1 MTDLSL
7 FIERFAAELQWVPD
21 WAVSLI
27 LLGLAPFLAHVLH
40 RFLFRLV
47 TNWVAGMDLFWRA
60 LVARTEGPT
69 RLAFLIAGLSLAA
82 SIAPLPPGW
91 APVIRNILSVGFV
104 ALLGWIALTAF
115 HVWMVVH
122 LRRFKLDAADNL
134 LARKHVTQT
143 RMLQRVVNVL
153 IVVITASIAL
163 MTFDSV
169 RQYGVSL
176 LASAGAAGLIVGLAL
191 QPVLKNLIAGIQLAI
206 TQPIRIDDALIVENE
221 WGNVEEITSTY
232 VVVRLWDWRR
242 LILPLS
248 YFIEK
253 PFQNWTR
260 DNADLIGTVML
271 YLDHTAPVTAIRA
284 KTQDILDAS
293 PLWDKRVVA
302 VQVTD
307 FKQTTME
314 VRILASAGSA
324 PRVFDLRCEIRE
336 KIIAFLQREHPH
348 ALPRFRTEMQ
358 DMISRRS
365 RESGNPGEQ
374 SSGSPRRA

>member
-7 FIERFAAELQWVPD
+7 FIDQFLAELKWMPD
-21 WAVSLI
+21 WATSLI
-27 LLGLAPFLAHVLH
+27 ILGVAPFLANLLH
-40 RFLFRLV
+40 RLLFRLV
-47 TNWVAGMDLFWRA
+47 TNWVAHMDLFWRA

-69 RLAFLIAGLSLAA
+69 RFAFLIGGVSLAA
-82 SIAPLPPGW
+82 RIAPLPDAW
-91 APVIRNILSVGFV
+91 AEIVQQILSVGFI
-104 ALLGWIALTAF
+104 ALLGWMALTAF

-143 RMLQRVVNVL
+143 RMLQRVANVL
-153 IVVITASIAL
+153 IVVVTASIAL

-260 DNADLIGTVML
+260 ENANLIGTVML
-271 YLDHTAPVTAIRA
+271 YLDHTAPVAEIRR
-284 KTQDILDAS
+284 KTEEVLNAS

-314 VRILASAGSA
+314 LRILASAGSA
-324 PRVFDLRCEIRE
+324 PQAFDLRCEIRE

-348 ALPRFRTEMQ
+348 ALPRFRTEGL
-358 DMISRRS
+358 DHTSRRP
-365 RESGNPGEQ
+365 RESRDPG
-374 SSGSPRRA
+374 AV

>member
-1 MTDLSL
+1 MTDAKILIDRIL
-7 FIERFAAELQWVPD
+7 EEFKWMPD
-21 WAVSLI
+21 WITSLLI
-27 LLGLAPFLAHVLH
+27 LGLAPFVANTLH
-40 RFLFRLV
+40 RLLFRLV
-47 TNWVAGMDLFWRA
+47 TSWVSGMDLFWRA
-60 LVARTEGPT
+60 LVARTEGPM
-69 RLAFLIAGLSLAA
+69 RLAFLVAALSFAA

-91 APVIRNILSVGFV
+91 APIVRNILSVGFI
-104 ALLGWIALTAF
+104 ALLGWMALTAF

-122 LRRFKLDAADNL
+122 LRRFKLDAEDNL

-143 RMLQRVVNVL
+143 KMLQRVVNVL
-153 IVVITASIAL
+153 IVIVTASIAL

-260 DNADLIGTVML
+260 ENANLIGTVML
-271 YLDHTAPVTAIRA
+271 YLDHTAPVAAIRA
-284 KTQDILDAS
+284 KTEEILKAS
-293 PLWDKRVVA
+293 PLWDGKVIA

-307 FKQTTME
+307 FRQTTME

-324 PRVFDLRCEIRE
+324 PRAFDLRCEIRE
-336 KIIAFLQREHPH
+336 KVIAFLQTEHPH
-348 ALPRFRTEMQ
+348 ALPRFRSEHA
-358 DMISRRS
+358 DAL
-365 RESGNPGEQ
+365 PGGA
-374 SSGSPRRA
+374 SSQA

>member
-1 MTDLSL
+1 MRDL
-7 FIERFAAELQWVPD
+7 ELVTSQLLARLSWIPD
-21 WAVSLI
+21 WAISLV
-27 LLGLAPFLAHVLH
+27 LLLALPFLASILH
-40 RFLFRLV
+40 GFLFRLA
-47 TNWVAGMDLFWRA
+47 TRWVARMDLLWRA

-104 ALLGWIALTAF
+104 ALLGWMALTAF

-271 YLDHTAPVTAIRA
+271 YLDHTAPVAAIRA
-284 KTQDILDAS
+284 KTQEILEAS
-293 PLWDKRVVA
+293 PLWDKRVLA

-336 KIIAFLQREHPH
+336 KIIAFLQQEHPY
-348 ALPRFRTEMQ
+348 ALPRFRTELP
-358 DMISRRS
+358 DAAAAAA
-365 RESGNPGEQ
+365 P
-374 SSGSPRRA
+374 

>member
-1 MTDLSL
+1 MNDPSTL
-7 FIERFAAELQWVPD
+7 FDQIVARLQWMPD
-21 WAVSLI
+21 WMISLI
-27 LLGLAPFLAHVLH
+27 ILALAPFLANLLH
-40 RFLFRLV
+40 RILFRMV
-47 TNWVAGMDLFWRA
+47 TRWVSHMDLFWRA
-60 LVARTEGPT
+60 LLARTEGPT
-69 RLAFLIAGLSLAA
+69 RLAFLIVAVSFAA

-91 APVIRNILSVGFV
+91 GAIVRQVLSVGFI

-115 HVWMVVH
+115 HVWMVMH
-122 LRRFKLDAADNL
+122 LRRFKLDTEDNL

-143 RMLQRVVNVL
+143 RMLQRVANVL
-153 IVVITASIAL
+153 ILVITASIAL

-176 LASAGAAGLIVGLAL
+176 LASAGAAGIIVGLAL

-206 TQPIRIDDALIVENE
+206 TQPIRIDDALIVEGE

-242 LILPLS
+242 MILPLS

-260 DNADLIGTVML
+260 ENADLIGVVML
-271 YLDHTAPVTAIRA
+271 YLDHTAPVAEIRSKA
-284 KTQDILDAS
+284 EEIVGAS
-293 PLWDKRVVA
+293 PNWDKRVIA

-307 FKQTTME
+307 FKQSTME

-324 PRVFDLRCEIRE
+324 GRAFDLRCEIRE
-336 KIIAFLQREHPH
+336 KIIAFLQQNHVY
-348 ALPRFRTEMQ
+348 ALPRL
-358 DMISRRS
+358 
-365 RESGNPGEQ
+365 
-374 SSGSPRRA
+374 RAELPTLSA

>member
-1 MTDLSL
+1 MTDFSL
-7 FIERFAAELQWVPD
+7 FIARFAAELQWVPD

-27 LLGLAPFLAHVLH
+27 ILGVAPFFAHMLH
-40 RFLFRLV
+40 RFLFQLI
-47 TNWVAGMDLFWRA
+47 TDWVARMDLLWRA

-69 RLAFLIAGLSLAA
+69 RLGFLIAGVSLAA
-82 SIAPLPPGW
+82 SVAPLPPGW
-91 APVIRNILSVGFV
+91 APIIRNILSVGFV

-143 RMLQRVVNVL
+143 KMLQRVVNVL

-242 LILPLS
+242 MILPLS

-271 YLDHTAPVTAIRA
+271 YLDHSAPVPAIRA
-284 KTQDILDAS
+284 KTEEILKTS
-293 PLWDKRVVA
+293 PLWDRRVVA

-314 VRILASAGSA
+314 VRILASAVSA

-336 KIIAFLQREHPH
+336 KIIAFLQQEHPY
-348 ALPRFRTEMQ
+348 ALPRFRTEVP
-358 DMISRRS
+358 
-365 RESGNPGEQ
+365 N
-374 SSGSPRRA
+374 